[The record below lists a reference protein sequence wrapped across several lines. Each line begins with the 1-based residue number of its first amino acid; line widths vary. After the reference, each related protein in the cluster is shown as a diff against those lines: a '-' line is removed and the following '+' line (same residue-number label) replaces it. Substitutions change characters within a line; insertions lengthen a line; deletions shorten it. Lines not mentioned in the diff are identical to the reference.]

1 MSGPNDPNVIL
12 YQSAVKTAALCAQML
27 AQFDIPELL
36 HAIERGHA
44 FGPILDPT
52 LYRDKHKAMDED
64 KELLEAANRLREL
77 YLKHLAPDSK

>member
-1 MSGPNDPNVIL
+1 MANEII

-36 HAIERGHA
+36 TAIERGHA

-52 LYRDKHKAMDED
+52 LYRDKAKAMNED
-64 KELLEAANRLREL
+64 KELLQAANHLREL
-77 YLKHLAPDSK
+77 YLKHLTPA